1 MMIFLTLIVIINIF
15 YSIKLIKSINILLDK
30 ESERYEKE
38 EIVRSCC
45 LTIINLCSLNLITFL
60 ILYIY

>member
-1 MMIFLTLIVIINIF
+1 MMYLIVLIAIINIF
-15 YSIKLIKSINILLDK
+15 YSIRLIKDINTFLDK
-30 ESERYEKE
+30 EIKREKKE
-38 EIVRSCC
+38 EMIRGCC